1 MAERSRGSDVG
12 RFVRDGPA
20 DVAAVVV
27 TYNSAADIGPLL
39 ETLRHEARE
48 VRLRVI
54 VADNSPGSE
63 TLDVVRTH
71 EDVLAV
77 PSGGNLGYAAG
88 VNTGLE
94 HAGQAEAYLVLN
106 PDLRVLPGAVRAM
119 LDELRR
125 VPDAGIVVP
134 RILDGEGQPAE
145 SLYHEPT
152 VLRAFGDAVL
162 GPLPRPAWLTEWV
175 RAASAY
181 ECAHAVAWATGAA
194 LLVSA
199 DAAAE
204 VGEWDERFFL
214 YSEETDYCRRM
225 REAGYRVQF
234 TPDAVV
240 RHRLGGSGSSAQLD
254 ALLAVNRVRYM
265 RKHAPRRAGLYRAA
279 MTLGA
284 ALRAPRSAS
293 HRTCLTYLRDERRW
307 DELPGATWYGRADGH
322 PIASVVIPAYN
333 ESSVI
338 ARTLDPLAAAAAT
351 GVLDVH
357 VVCNGCHDDTAAVA
371 RTYPGVRVSEL
382 EQGSKPAALN
392 LGLERAATAP
402 VLFLDADIELPSAA
416 IPTLVRA
423 LRRSGTLATRPPFV
437 YDTEGADWIV
447 RAYYRAK
454 SRIPELSSALW
465 GACVY
470 AVNEEGAARIGAFPD
485 MTADDVYVDQC
496 FAPHET
502 VFPATQ
508 PVRVPGPLKA
518 ASLVNTLVRVRRGP
532 AEQGVDTGRSTVRGL
547 LRSVRGP
554 GSLLDAIVYCACA
567 LQARRR
573 RAGGDAVRW
582 ERDETRREP
591 VPAA

>member
-1 MAERSRGSDVG
+1 MAARSRGSDVG
-12 RFVRDGPA
+12 RFARDGPA

-162 GPLPRPAWLTEWV
+162 GPLPRPGWLTEWV

-181 ECAHAVAWATGAA
+181 ERGHAVAWATGTA

-204 VGEWDERFFL
+204 VGEWDGRFFL
-214 YSEETDYCRRM
+214 YSEETVYCRRM

-240 RHRLGGSGSSAQLD
+240 RHRLGGSGFSAQLD

-265 RKHAPRRAGLYRAA
+265 RKH
-279 MTLGA
+279 
-284 ALRAPRSAS
+284 
-293 HRTCLTYLRDERRW
+293 
-307 DELPGATWYGRADGH
+307 
-322 PIASVVIPAYN
+322 
-333 ESSVI
+333 
-338 ARTLDPLAAAAAT
+338 
-351 GVLDVH
+351 
-357 VVCNGCHDDTAAVA
+357 
-371 RTYPGVRVSEL
+371 
-382 EQGSKPAALN
+382 
-392 LGLERAATAP
+392 
-402 VLFLDADIELPSAA
+402 
-416 IPTLVRA
+416 
-423 LRRSGTLATRPPFV
+423 
-437 YDTEGADWIV
+437 
-447 RAYYRAK
+447 
-454 SRIPELSSALW
+454 
-465 GACVY
+465 
-470 AVNEEGAARIGAFPD
+470 
-485 MTADDVYVDQC
+485 
-496 FAPHET
+496 
-502 VFPATQ
+502 
-508 PVRVPGPLKA
+508 
-518 ASLVNTLVRVRRGP
+518 
-532 AEQGVDTGRSTVRGL
+532 
-547 LRSVRGP
+547 
-554 GSLLDAIVYCACA
+554 
-567 LQARRR
+567 
-573 RAGGDAVRW
+573 
-582 ERDETRREP
+582 
-591 VPAA
+591 